1 MSANMLSRREQQLE
15 SAVAAVLSAIDDRI
29 AHDLTKGKPV
39 LNEEKFE
46 EMLRVCE
53 SQDASLHTTP

>member
-15 SAVAAVLSAIDDRI
+15 TAVAAVLPAIDDRI